1 MAIQTNLK
9 ATKIDM
15 TDALEEYLAKRVRK
29 LDQFVDDEDTSAIA
43 DIELAKVL
51 GDQRS
56 GDIYRAEIN
65 LHISGAYLYAAS
77 EKDDLRAAIDA
88 VKDQMVREIKEE
100 KEKKETLMRK
110 GARKMKQMLRNIY
123 SSKE

>member
-15 TDALEEYLAKRVRK
+15 TDALEEYLTKRVRK
-29 LDQFVDDEDTSAIA
+29 LDQFIDDEDTSAIA